1 MKLNISI
8 LLVLLLCVLNPVSYG
23 APADEPLSAITVE
36 QRSPLAKRLE
46 AYVKANREHE
56 WDKLFDLVSDTGRGR
71 VTRQVFVVKMKGAHG
86 KDFANEPDLLEFKA
100 GRSEKNEHGGYD
112 IYGCGSGQREDM
124 LFKGIAV
131 VHAVYEHND
140 WFFTGW
146 RFTEFPNEPCKEL
159 ADPAR
164 VRKSAFFGTSRW
176 RNCEDCPPTLN
187 PKGDPS
193 GASS

>member
-1 MKLNISI
+1 MKLNIGI
-8 LLVLLLCVLNPVSYG
+8 LLVLCVLNPVSYG

-36 QRSPLAKRLE
+36 QRGPLAKRLE

-56 WDKLFDLVSDTGRGR
+56 WDKLYDLVSDNGRGG

-86 KDFANEPDLLEFKA
+86 KDFANEPDLVEFKA

-131 VHAVYEHND
+131 VHAVYEHSD

-146 RFTEFPNEPCKEL
+146 RFTEFPNEPCKKL
-159 ADPAR
+159 ADPAWGPQIR
-164 VRKSAFFGTSRW
+164 LLWNQPMEELRGLPADIK
-176 RNCEDCPPTLN
+176 
-187 PKGDPS
+187 PKR
-193 GASS
+193 